1 MTSLPAPVREFA
13 EFARTWLRSP
23 RRMGAIAPSG
33 PGLARVITAG
43 ISRSTGPVLELGP
56 GTGVFTR
63 ALVAKGVP
71 EENLT
76 LLERDPR
83 FARRLRTQFPGAR
96 VISGCATALDEMP
109 GPVSGSDSGSGSG
122 PCFGAVVSG
131 LPLLS
136 LPPADVRRIISGAFT
151 HLDAGRPLYQ
161 FTYRPVCPVPRD
173 VLRDLGL
180 EARLTGFS
188 LRNLPPAWVYAL
200 RRRAGRG

>member
-33 PGLARVITAG
+33 PDLARVITAG

-63 ALVAKGVP
+63 ALVARGVP

-96 VISGCATALDEMP
+96 VISGCATALEDHLETP
-109 GPVSGSDSGSGSG
+109 GPASGSGFG
-122 PCFGAVVSG
+122 FGAVVSG

-136 LPPADVRRIISGAFT
+136 LPPADVRRIITGAFT
-151 HLDAGRPLYQ
+151 HLDAGRPFYQ
-161 FTYRPVCPVPRD
+161 FTYRPLCPVPAE
-173 VLRDLGL
+173 VLRELRL

-188 LRNLPPAWVYAL
+188 LRNLPPAWVFAL